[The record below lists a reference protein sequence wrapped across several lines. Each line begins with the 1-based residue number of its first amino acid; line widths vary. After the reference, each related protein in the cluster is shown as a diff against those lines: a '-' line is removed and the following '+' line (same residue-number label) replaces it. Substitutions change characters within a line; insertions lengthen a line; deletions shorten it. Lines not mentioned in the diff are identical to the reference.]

1 MFNTLSDKL
10 QVSFKKLR
18 GHGKLTESN
27 IQDAMRDIRLALL
40 EADVNIEIVKEFV
53 AAVKEDCLGE
63 EVLKSVSPGQQL
75 IKIVNDRLV
84 ELMGESESPLE
95 LHGKPSVIMMVGLH
109 GSGKT
114 TTTGKLAARLK
125 KEGKKVLLVAADLMR
140 PAAIDQLEFL
150 GKDLN
155 VPVFA
160 NRSNPNVL
168 AITQEAMSR
177 AHAEHFDVV
186 IFDTAGRLQ
195 IDTALVQEL
204 VQLKSIVNPDEC
216 LLVADSAL
224 GQEAVSV
231 ADHFH
236 KALTI
241 TGVILTKVDGDAR
254 GGAAL
259 SIRKVT
265 NCPIKFIGVGE
276 KIEDLEMFYPDR
288 LASRILGMG
297 DVVSLVE
304 KAAEQIDEE
313 EALKLQEKLKKSQF
327 DFEDF
332 LGQLRQMR
340 KMGGMGAIMK
350 MLPGGKDLAGLVDE
364 NSKQF
369 THMEAI
375 ICSMTKPERE
385 DEKIISMQRRNR
397 IAKGSGTSVDQ
408 VSQLIKQFGMMKK
421 MMKKMGVFGKMFGGG
436 GGGGMPDMSSL
447 LGGLGGGMGGGMP
460 AGAMGGMGGMM
471 GGLPKVKSGTN
482 FTPSKKKKKK
492 KKKR

>member
-18 GHGKLTESN
+18 GQGKLTESN
-27 IQDAMRDIRLALL
+27 IQDTMRDIRLALL
-40 EADVNIEIVKEFV
+40 EADVNIEIVKEFI
-53 AAVKEDCLGE
+53 ATVKQDCLGE

-75 IKIVNDRLV
+75 IKIVNDRLI

-95 LHGKPSVIMMVGLH
+95 LNSKPSAIMMVGLH

-114 TTTGKLAARLK
+114 TTTGKLAAKLK
-125 KEGKKVLLVAADLMR
+125 KDGKKVLLVAVDLLR
-140 PAAIDQLEFL
+140 PAAIEQLEFL
-150 GKDLN
+150 GKSLDIA
-155 VPVFA
+155 VYT
-160 NRSNPNVL
+160 NRTTPNII
-168 AITQEAMSR
+168 AIAQEAMSR

-204 VQLKSIVNPDEC
+204 VHLKQMVNPNEL
-216 LLVADSAL
+216 LLVADAAL

-236 KALTI
+236 KALDI

-265 NCPIKFIGVGE
+265 GCPIKFIGVGE
-276 KIEDLEMFYPDR
+276 KTEDLEMFYPER

-304 KAAEQIDEE
+304 KAAEVIDEE
-313 EALKLQEKLKKSQF
+313 EAKKLQEKLKKSQF

-340 KMGGMGAIMK
+340 KMGGMGKIMK
-350 MLPGGKDLAGLVDE
+350 MLPGGKELAGLVDE

-375 ICSMTKPERE
+375 ICSMTKAERE
-385 DEKIISMQRRNR
+385 DEKLINMQRRNR
-397 IAKGSGTSVDQ
+397 IAKGSGTSVEQ
-408 VSQLIKQFGMMKK
+408 VSQLIKQFTMMKK

-436 GGGGMPDMSSL
+436 GAMPDLTGM
-447 LGGLGGGMGGGMP
+447 LGGLGGGLGSSGMP
-460 AGAMGGMGGMM
+460 AGMGGLGGMM
-471 GGLPKVKSGTN
+471 GGGLPKVKSGTN
-482 FTPSKKKKKK
+482 FTPSKKKKRK